1 MFEENENLV
10 EESTENTEE
19 TVEETEGIEEVTD
32 TTEQS
37 DVENVTE
44 EPEKLYSEEELNKR
58 VDELLA
64 KKIARKEAKIRRDLE
79 RKYSRLET
87 VVNTGLGTTN
97 TDEAVQKLSDF
108 YESKGIHI
116 PQEPVY
122 SDRDEE
128 LLGMAEADDIINSGY
143 DDIVE
148 EVDRLAEIG
157 VENMTKRD
165 KIMFQKL
172 ANERTRI
179 EDEKALASIGVSRE
193 DVNDSEFK
201 EFSNKLNP
209 NLSLKEKYEMYLKVK
224 PKKEIKKIGS
234 MKASNGAKKDYY
246 TPEELDKLTMEDLK
260 DPEVMRIAE
269 YSMQQHY
276 KNSHK

>member
-37 DVENVTE
+37 DVEEVTE

-97 TDEAVQKLSDF
+97 TEEAVKKLSDF

-128 LLGMAEADDIINSGY
+128 LLGRAEADDIINSGY
-143 DDIVE
+143 NDIVE

-172 ANERTRI
+172 ANERSRI

-234 MKASNGAKKDYY
+234 MKASNEAKKDYY

>member
-1 MFEENENLV
+1 MFDENENLV

-44 EPEKLYSEEELNKR
+44 EPEKLYSEEDLNKR

-64 KKIARKEAKIRRDLE
+64 KKIARREAKIRRDLE

-97 TDEAVQKLSDF
+97 TDEAVKKLSDF

-128 LLGMAEADDIINSGY
+128 LLGRAEAEDIISSGY

-165 KIMFQKL
+165 KIMFQRL

-179 EDEKALASIGVSRE
+179 EDEKALASIGVSKE
-193 DVNDSEFK
+193 DINNQEFK
-201 EFSNKLNP
+201 DFSNKLNP
-209 NLSLKEKYEMYLKVK
+209 NLSLKDKYEMYLKVK
-224 PKKEIKKIGS
+224 PKKEIKKMGS
-234 MKASNGAKKDYY
+234 MKASNVAKKDYY

-260 DPEVMRIAE
+260 DPEVMKIAE